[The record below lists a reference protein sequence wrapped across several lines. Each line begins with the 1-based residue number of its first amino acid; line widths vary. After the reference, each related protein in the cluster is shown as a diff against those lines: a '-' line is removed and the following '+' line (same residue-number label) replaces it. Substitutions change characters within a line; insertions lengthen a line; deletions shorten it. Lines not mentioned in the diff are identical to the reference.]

1 MEVLTTPVMRGRRCA
16 VSREGGAATG
26 GQGVSTAENRC
37 RVFSLPPPITCH
49 TSNLHPQVYLKGC
62 KNIHRT
68 KKGGGESQQNSAR
81 NETSAPVA
89 SYLGKRSSLTP
100 TLTGRR
106 RVGSEGTPSLTP
118 SERAAVPPQGFP
130 RSPERAAATVD
141 GEERAG

>member
-1 MEVLTTPVMRGRRCA
+1 MRLAGKVGLLLGGKESRQPRIAQSCFFSPSTHHLSYFQSAPSGILERVQKHTQNKKRWRR
-16 VSREGGAATG
+16 V
-26 GQGVSTAENRC
+26 
-37 RVFSLPPPITCH
+37 P
-49 TSNLHPQVYLKGC
+49 
-62 KNIHRT
+62 
-68 KKGGGESQQNSAR
+68 QQNSAR